1 MVAEVRHTKNKGIEH
16 PGSSFLAFLASWIN
30 VDGRGY
36 SSRFGAVFVDDA
48 NNAKFS
54 LVLLGLVFSGEGNIS
69 VFSEPLV
76 KR

>member
-48 NNAKFS
+48 KTQFS
-54 LVLLGLVFSGEGNIS
+54 LVLLGLVFPG
-69 VFSEPLV
+69 
-76 KR
+76 